1 MREICAALSFLLVFL
16 VLQGLDREVTI
27 VPPTT
32 HETTLTPDLIDR
44 HHRKTR
50 P

>member
-1 MREICAALSFLLVFL
+1 MRAICAALSGLVFFL
-16 VLQGLDREVTI
+16 FLQGLDREVTI

-44 HHRKTR
+44 ATAGTEH
-50 P
+50 